1 MAQKYSTDAPE
12 KGLES
17 RERHKKHKKGIL
29 TEKEAT
35 LAASTA
41 PRASYT
47 QEYWDGAGE
56 LIKFMGPM
64 IPLYITPDILD
75 AEFLNYIGGHTYP
88 AAIPCMVVDIHGAI
102 VDEPAGAGSTVT
114 DVAAHPKAMAELST
128 RGGRITDDDKIH
140 VMASTKE
147 GRTVLSQYLEP
158 SDVFLGTGGKP
169 MLVKDYYVIKTGI
182 SGRGSGLATTLKSK
196 KIATGDA
203 NILNKLAIALR

>member
-29 TEKEAT
+29 SEKEST
-35 LAASTA
+35 LAASTT

-47 QEYWDGAGE
+47 QEYWDAAGD

-75 AEFLNYIGGHTYP
+75 AEFLNYVGGHTYDD
-88 AAIPCMVVDIHGAI
+88 IPCKKVDEHGSI
-102 VDEPAGAGSTVT
+102 VDDGVSTV
-114 DVAAHPKAMAELST
+114 DEVDQHPKAMAELST
-128 RGGRITDDDKIH
+128 RGGRITDDDKLH
-140 VMASTKE
+140 VMAATKE
-147 GRTVLSQYLEP
+147 GRTILAQYLEP

-169 MLVKDYYVIKTGI
+169 MLVKDYYVLKAGI
-182 SGRGSGLATTLKSK
+182 SGRGPGLAATLKSK

>member
-29 TEKEAT
+29 TEKEST
-35 LAASTA
+35 LVASTA

-47 QEYWDGAGE
+47 QEYWNGDGD
-56 LIKFMGPM
+56 LVKFMGPM
-64 IPLYITPDILD
+64 IPLYVTPDILD

-88 AAIPCMVVDIHGAI
+88 AAIPCKKVDAHGSI
-102 VDEPAGAGSTVT
+102 VDDADTIT
-114 DVAAHPKAMAELST
+114 DVVAHPKAMAELST
-128 RGGRITDDDKIH
+128 RGGRITDDDKLH
-140 VMASTKE
+140 VMAATKA
-147 GRTVLSQYLEP
+147 GRTILSQYLEP

-169 MLVKDYYVIKTGI
+169 MLVKDHYVIKTGTAD
-182 SGRGSGLATTLKSK
+182 RGAGLAATLKSK

-203 NILNKLAIALR
+203 QILNKLAIALR

>member
-29 TEKEAT
+29 SEKEST

-47 QEYWDGAGE
+47 QEYWNATGD

-88 AAIPCMVVDIHGAI
+88 DAIPCKKVDDHGSI
-102 VDEPAGAGSTVT
+102 VDDADTIT
-114 DVAAHPKAMAELST
+114 DVDSHPKAMAELST
-128 RGGRITDDDKIH
+128 RGGRITDDDKVH
-140 VMASTKE
+140 VMSATKE

-169 MLVKDYYVIKTGI
+169 MLVKDYYVLKTGI
-182 SGRGSGLATTLKSK
+182 SGRGSGLAATLKSK
-196 KIATGDA
+196 KIATGNA
-203 NILNKLAIALR
+203 KILNKLAIALR

>member
-17 RERHKKHKKGIL
+17 RERHRKHKKGIL

-41 PRASYT
+41 PRSSYT
-47 QEYWDGAGE
+47 QEYWNATGE

-64 IPLYITPDILD
+64 IPQYLTPDILD

-88 AAIPCMVVDIHGAI
+88 APIPYKVVT
-102 VDEPAGAGSTVT
+102 PATGEIEDDATSIT
-114 DVAAHPKAMAELST
+114 DVPAHPKAMAELST
-128 RGGRITDDDKIH
+128 RGGRISDDDKLH
-140 VMASTKE
+140 VMAATKE
-147 GRTVLSQYLEP
+147 GRAILSQYMEP

-169 MLVKDYYVIKTGI
+169 MLVKDYYVLKAGI
-182 SGRGSGLATTLKSK
+182 SGRAAGLAATLKSK

-203 NILNKLAIALR
+203 SILNKLAIALR